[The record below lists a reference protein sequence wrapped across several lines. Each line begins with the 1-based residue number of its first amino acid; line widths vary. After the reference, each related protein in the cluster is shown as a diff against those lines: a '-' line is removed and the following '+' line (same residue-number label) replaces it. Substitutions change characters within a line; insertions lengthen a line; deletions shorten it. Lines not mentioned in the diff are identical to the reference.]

1 MRNEGNAADGRFQ
14 QPARLPFEFYK
25 GSQVLPCMLQ
35 DLYVTSARVKNIP
48 LFVSGSLVGALFLFF
63 AIHWY
68 SREKARTP
76 RAEARGGMAA
86 WFRTALDFKS
96 YWLFFGRSP
105 VRKRG
110 FFTLGAKLSQRWV
123 RKTPQKRKLGLCHD
137 RNRWG

>member
-1 MRNEGNAADGRFQ
+1 MRVTPLIGVFQ
-14 QPARLPFEFYK
+14 QPVRLAFEFYK
-25 GSQVLPCMLQ
+25 GSQVLLCMLQ

-48 LFVSGSLVGALFLFF
+48 LFVSGFPCGLHYFYFLLS
-63 AIHWY
+63 IGY

-76 RAEARGGMAA
+76 RSEERGGMAA

-96 YWLFFGRSP
+96 YWLFLWKKPRAEARGSSHWVRSYH
-105 VRKRG
+105 RG
-110 FFTLGAKLSQRWV
+110 WV